1 MRASYH
7 PMRILPFIALIFSAL
22 LAACASEISNPLV
35 GGTFEDPGRYEFYS
49 CQQIAANRKVAEAKV
64 EKLKLLME
72 KAEKGV
78 GGAVVSVIAYKIEY
92 TAAQDELKVIDATAR
107 DKKCKTPENWSS
119 TSAIR

>member
-1 MRASYH
+1 
-7 PMRILPFIALIFSAL
+7 MRILPFIALIFSAL
-22 LAACASEISNPLV
+22 LAACASNISNPLV
-35 GGTFEDPGRYEFYS
+35 GGAFEDPGRYEWYS
-49 CQQIAANRKVAEAKV
+49 CEQIAANRKVAEAKV